1 MSFTTK
7 LAAGVMLA
15 AATSTALT
23 GCGKK
28 STASTAKTTPSM
40 SASSSAS
47 KTSSMG
53 TMSTMSATPSTDAS
67 GFVTATIGG
76 KTKHIK
82 AGQQC
87 QKAHASDYTQYGFTC
102 AADSSGTYVLTK
114 N

>member
-1 MSFTTK
+1 MSFSTK

-28 STASTAKTTPSM
+28 SSTTTSSTSPSMTASPSKT
-40 SASSSAS
+40 ASSSMT
-47 KTSSMG
+47 TSS
-53 TMSTMSATPSTDAS
+53 STT
-67 GFVTATIGG
+67 GYVTATIGG
-76 KTKHIK
+76 QTKHIK

-87 QKAHASDYTQYGFTC
+87 QSKHASDYTQYGFTC
-102 AADSSGTYVLTK
+102 AANSSGVYVLTK

>member
-28 STASTAKTTPSM
+28 SSTPTPSASM
-40 SASSSAS
+40 SHSMSSSMSSSPMA
-47 KTSSMG
+47 TSSGYVMG
-53 TMSTMSATPSTDAS
+53 T
-67 GFVTATIGG
+67 ING
-76 KTKHIK
+76 KSKHLR
-82 AGQQC
+82 AGDQC
-87 QKAHASDYTQYGFTC
+87 QSKYASQYTQYGFTC
-102 AADSSGTYVLTK
+102 APKASGGANYYLTK

>member
-1 MSFTTK
+1 MSFSTK

-28 STASTAKTTPSM
+28 SSTTTSSKSPSM
-40 SASSSAS
+40 TASSSKTAS
-47 KTSSMG
+47 SSMSTSS
-53 TMSTMSATPSTDAS
+53 STN
-67 GFVTATIGG
+67 GYVTATIGG
-76 KTKHIK
+76 QTKHIK

-87 QKAHASDYTQYGFTC
+87 QAKHASDYTQYGFTC
-102 AADSSGTYVLTK
+102 AANSSGVYVLTK

>member
-28 STASTAKTTPSM
+28 SSTHTTPS
-40 SASSSAS
+40 SSSTV
-47 KTSSMG
+47 KTSSMSTKSSMT
-53 TMSTMSATPSTDAS
+53 TMSSSPMAS
-67 GFVTATIGG
+67 SSGYVTATIGG
-76 KTKHIK
+76 QTKHIK

-87 QKAHASDYTQYGFTC
+87 QSKHASDYTQYGFTC
-102 AADSSGTYVLTK
+102 AANSSGMYVLTK